1 MNTGI
6 ISSRYAKALLL
17 YLGDAPDTQAV
28 YDQAQTLEKALG
40 ALPQFGQALSSPAD
54 IDDAAKMDLLREAVG
69 EKMDPRLERFLS
81 MVLTK
86 GRSSYLQL
94 ILHAFREQ
102 YLKEKHI
109 LVARLVTAVPAPAL
123 QEKLSAILREKT
135 GCDIRF
141 EAEVDLD
148 LIGGFVLEVDGFRV
162 DAAVSSQ
169 LEELRK
175 QFVRKNKRI
184 V

>member
-28 YDQAQTLEKALG
+28 YDQAQMLEKALG

-141 EAEVDLD
+141 EAEVDPD

>member
-28 YDQAQTLEKALG
+28 YDQAQMLEKALG
-40 ALPQFGQALSSPAD
+40 ALPQFSQALSSPAD

-141 EAEVDLD
+141 EAEVDPD

-169 LEELRK
+169 LEELRR

>member
-28 YDQAQTLEKALG
+28 YDQAQMLEKALG

-69 EKMDPRLERFLS
+69 VKMDPRLERFLS

-109 LVARLVTAVPAPAL
+109 LAARLVTAVPAPAL

-141 EAEVDLD
+141 EAEVDPD

-169 LEELRK
+169 LEELRR